1 MHKNKKKMIRL
12 GYCCINLT
20 LQPNGVTSNRGMIK
34 RKFQEL
40 GLARVSELAILNLQD
55 LKTIIEWNIENKI
68 YVYRMSSDIFPWMSE
83 YRFEDLPNFNQI
95 QTLLLEIGNLV
106 KLNNVRV
113 GFHPGQFDVLASPN
127 PQVVEKTIYDLDQHS
142 RILDMM
148 GLEASPKYSLN
159 IHIGGSYGD
168 KREALNRFCNNFN
181 LLSSSTKAR
190 LVVENDDK
198 ESQYS
203 VLDLHIRVFDEIGC
217 PITFDHFHHTL
228 CTGGISAESAAKL
241 AASTWSD
248 ITPLQ
253 HFSTSKKIYEDSS
266 VVNRSHS
273 DIIWEP
279 IPIYGFPA
287 DIELEVKLKDLAL
300 IKYLDSYGNFN

>member
-1 MHKNKKKMIRL
+1 MIRL

-20 LQPNGVTSNRGMIK
+20 LQPEGVTSNRGMIK
-34 RKFQEL
+34 RTFQEL
-40 GLARVSELAILNLQD
+40 GLARVSELAILNLKD
-55 LKTIIEWNIENKI
+55 LKRIIEWNIENNI
-68 YVYRMSSDIFPWMSE
+68 HVYRMSSDLFPWMSE
-83 YRFEDLPNFNQI
+83 YRFEDLPNFNTI
-95 QTLLLEIGNLV
+95 QVLLYDIGNLV
-106 KLNNVRV
+106 KLNNLRV

-127 PQVVEKTIYDLDQHS
+127 PSVVEKTIYDLDQHS

-148 GLEASPKYSLN
+148 GLEASTKYSLN

-168 KREALNRFCNNFN
+168 KREALNRFCNNFK
-181 LLSSSTKAR
+181 LLSETTKAR

-203 VLDLHIRVFDEIGC
+203 VADLHQSVYNTIGT

-228 CTGGISAESAAKL
+228 CTGGMSAEGAARL
-241 AASTWSD
+241 AASTWSEAV
-248 ITPLQ
+248 PLQ

-273 DIIWEP
+273 DTLWEP
-279 IPIYGFPA
+279 IPYYGFAA

-300 IKYLDSYGNFN
+300 KEYLIKYGIPS